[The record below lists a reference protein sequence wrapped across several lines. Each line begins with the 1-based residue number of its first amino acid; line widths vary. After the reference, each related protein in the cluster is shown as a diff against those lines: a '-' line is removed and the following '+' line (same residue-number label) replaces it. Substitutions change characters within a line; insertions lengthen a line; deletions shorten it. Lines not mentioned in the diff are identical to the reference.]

1 MPGTIFLLA
10 GQGAYRPGLFA
21 RPEDRAVVEP
31 VLAAVDA
38 VAGEFD
44 HPGVRTLL
52 TDATSPVA
60 AELARTD
67 PFALQL
73 AVFTAALGEFQLAA
87 QSAAPDVLVGHS
99 IGELA
104 ALTVAGGFDVADGA
118 RLVCLRSQALAQCV
132 SLCGGMLAVEMSDRR
147 AAHLIGA
154 VGDRQLAVA
163 VVNAPARTVV
173 AGPDGGLGLTR
184 AAAAALGVR
193 TVKLPAP
200 YAFHSPGL
208 AVAAHTFAE
217 TAARIGQRPLKI
229 PVFSPLLGDYVA
241 DTDSF
246 VALLVRHLTTRLDF
260 LAAVRIL
267 HAEGMRTMVEC
278 GRSGLG
284 DLVRAS
290 VPDVQVASPAEQPAP
305 PAAFAPPPVSAP
317 ATAAAP
323 PPSFAPATVPSAST
337 DDANMVTQLRELYA
351 TELGYPFDAVE
362 ADADLEA
369 DLGIDSLK
377 RAEMLG
383 KVAARFSLP
392 ESVQDGRF
400 MGHAT
405 LAELADMITQTLDA
419 LR

>member
-1 MPGTIFLLA
+1 VPGTTFLLA

-21 RPEDRAVVEP
+21 SPESRETVEP

-38 VAGEFD
+38 VAAEFG

-52 TDATSPVA
+52 SGATSPPA

-73 AVFTAALGEFQLAA
+73 AVFAASLGEFRLATR
-87 QSAAPDVLVGHS
+87 SATPDVLVGHS

-104 ALTVAGGFDVADGA
+104 ALTAAGGFDIADGA

-132 SLCGGMLAVEMSDRR
+132 SAPGGMLAVDMIERR

-163 VVNAPARTVV
+163 VLNAPARTVI
-173 AGPDGGLGLTR
+173 AGPDSGLDLAA

-193 TVKLPAP
+193 TVRLPAP

-208 AVAAHTFAE
+208 AVAAHDFAE
-217 TAARIGQRPLKI
+217 TAASIGQRPLRM

-241 DTDSF
+241 DTESF
-246 VALLVRHLTTRLDF
+246 LSLLVRHLTTRVDF
-260 LAAVRIL
+260 LAAIRAL
-267 HAEGMRTMVEC
+267 HGEGMRVMVEC

-290 VPDVQVASPAEQPAP
+290 VPDVLVGGHAEKPAP
-305 PAAFAPPPVSAP
+305 PAVSGQRAVSGQPVVSGQP
-317 ATAAAP
+317 AVSDADME
-323 PPSFAPATVPSAST
+323 
-337 DDANMVTQLRELYA
+337 DDDMVTQLRELYA

-362 ADADLEA
+362 PDADLEA
-369 DLGIDSLK
+369 DLGVDSLK

-383 KVAARFSLP
+383 KVAAQFSLP

-405 LAELADMITQTLDA
+405 LAELADMITQTLGA

>member
-1 MPGTIFLLA
+1 VPGTTFFLA

-21 RPEDRAVVEP
+21 HPENREVVEP

-38 VAGEFD
+38 VAAEFG
-44 HPGVRTLL
+44 HPGVRALL
-52 TDATSPVA
+52 TDASSPAA

-67 PFALQL
+67 PFTLQL
-73 AVFTAALGEFQLAA
+73 AVFAAALGEFRLAA
-87 QSAAPDVLVGHS
+87 WSATPDVLVGHS

-132 SLCGGMLAVEMSDRR
+132 SVPGGMLAVDMTERR

-173 AGPDGGLGLTR
+173 AGPDSGLELMR
-184 AAAAALGVR
+184 AAATVLGVR
-193 TVKLPAP
+193 AVRLPAP

-208 AVAAHTFAE
+208 AVAAHNFAE
-217 TAARIGQRPLKI
+217 TAAAIRQRPLRM

-241 DTDSF
+241 DTESF
-246 VALLVRHLTTRLDF
+246 ILLLVRHLTTRVDF
-260 LAAVRIL
+260 LAAVRTL
-267 HAEGMRTMVEC
+267 HGEGMRAVVEC

-290 VPDVQVASPAEQPAP
+290 VPDVLVGSPAEKPAP
-305 PAAFAPPPVSAP
+305 LVVSEQRA
-317 ATAAAP
+317 
-323 PPSFAPATVPSAST
+323 VP
-337 DDANMVTQLRELYA
+337 DADIEDEDMVTQLRELYA

-383 KVAARFSLP
+383 KVAAQLSLP

-400 MGHAT
+400 LGHAT
-405 LAELADMITQTLDA
+405 LAELAGMITQTLGA